1 MGCEN
6 KCSSGGGVT
15 AVLAVLGLVALV
27 AWLVIKLATSGMVV
41 STDAVS
47 KEAVA
52 ARLKPVGL
60 SVAGEG
66 GAPGSRSGEAI
77 YKSVC
82 AACHAAGL
90 IGAPKFADNGAWAGR
105 IAQGFDTLVKNATNG
120 LRAMPAKGGTQTRAA
135 DHVKGGGWGGDRQAR
150 FEQGLTRRVLP
161 DTGGQHLTHNHF
173 ADLFGRHACFF

>member
-82 AACHAAGL
+82 AARHAARL

-120 LRAMPAKGGTQTRAA
+120 LRAMPAKGGAA
-135 DHVKGGGWGGDRQAR
+135 DLTDAELARVVAYMANNAGGK
-150 FEQGLTRRVLP
+150 
-161 DTGGQHLTHNHF
+161 F
-173 ADLFGRHACFF
+173 AEPKAADAK